1 MNHVSISISF
11 PHLKPARLRTGP
23 NIGRSKTPKSAMKP
37 SNFKMQMHPKTP
49 WDEKRQQKLVGRF
62 NPFENITQMGSF
74 PQVGM

>member
-1 MNHVSISISF
+1 
-11 PHLKPARLRTGP
+11 
-23 NIGRSKTPKSAMKP
+23 MKP